1 MADYQESTYRE
12 EQERTGLPRTGP
24 IEPEGSK
31 PARTNVIK
39 WLPILIILIY
49 FGLSYFRIPV
59 LTAIGQYLVVSY
71 PPEKSDLIVCMGG
84 NNAVRGLATA
94 DAYKMG
100 LAPKIYIVRE
110 ELIDGYH
117 ELKQR
122 GIQYPESIDLL
133 AMILKGLGVPEEAI
147 IRGDVQSRSTW
158 EEAELV
164 KALAERMNYRSIILI
179 TSPTHTRRT
188 YLTFRKVMDEKSYRL
203 FIVPS
208 PYSEFKPD
216 TWWQSRRHAR
226 EVLWEYQKLLYY
238 TLKSLG

>member
-1 MADYQESTYRE
+1 MADYQEGTYKQ
-12 EQERTGLPRTGP
+12 EQEKTGFPKPGP
-24 IEPEGSK
+24 IEPEGSSQSGIS
-31 PARTNVIK
+31 VIK

-71 PPEKSDLIVCMGG
+71 PPEKSDLIVCLGG
-84 NNAVRGLATA
+84 NNVERGLATA
-94 DAYKMG
+94 EAYKMG

-110 ELIDGYH
+110 ELPDGYR

-133 AMILKGLGVPEEAI
+133 VMILKGLGVPEEAV

-164 KALAERMNYRSIILI
+164 KALAERMNYKSIILI

-188 YLTFRKVMDEKSYRL
+188 YLSFRKIMGEKEYRL

-226 EVLWEYQKLLYY
+226 EVLFEYQKLLHYA
-238 TLKSLG
+238 LKGLG

>member
-1 MADYQESTYRE
+1 MADYQDSTYK
-12 EQERTGLPRTGP
+12 QEYEKTGLPRTGP
-24 IEPEGSK
+24 IEPDGSK
-31 PARTNVIK
+31 VSRTNVIK

-59 LTAIGQYLVVSY
+59 LTAIGRYLVVSY
-71 PPEKSDLIVCMGG
+71 PPEKSDLIVCLGG
-84 NNAVRGLATA
+84 NNVERGLATA
-94 DAYKMG
+94 DVYKMG

-110 ELIDGYH
+110 ELPDGYR

-122 GIQYPESIDLL
+122 GIQYPESIDLMV
-133 AMILKGLGVPEEAI
+133 MILQGLGVPEQAVIKGE
-147 IRGDVQSRSTW
+147 VQSRSTW

-179 TSPTHTRRT
+179 TSPAHTRRT
-188 YLTFRKVMDEKSYRL
+188 YLTFRKIMGEKESRL

-208 PYSEFKPD
+208 AYSEFKPD

-226 EVLWEYQKLLYY
+226 EVLLEYQKLLHYA
-238 TLKSLG
+238 LKGLG

>member
-1 MADYQESTYRE
+1 MADYQEGTYKQ
-12 EQERTGLPRTGP
+12 EQEKTGFPKPRP
-24 IEPEGSK
+24 IEPEGSSQS
-31 PARTNVIK
+31 RISVVK

-71 PPEKSDLIVCMGG
+71 PPEKSDLIVCLGG
-84 NNAVRGLATA
+84 NNVERGLATA
-94 DAYKMG
+94 EAYKMG

-110 ELIDGYH
+110 ELPDGYR

-133 AMILKGLGVPEEAI
+133 VMILKGLGVPEEAV

-164 KALAERMNYRSIILI
+164 KALAERMNYKSIILI

-188 YLTFRKVMDEKSYRL
+188 YLSFRKIMDEKEYRL

-226 EVLWEYQKLLYY
+226 EVLFEYQKLLHYA
-238 TLKSLG
+238 LKGLG

>member
-1 MADYQESTYRE
+1 MADYQEGTYKQ
-12 EQERTGLPRTGP
+12 EQEKTGFPKPRP
-24 IEPEGSK
+24 IEPEGSSQS
-31 PARTNVIK
+31 RISVIK

-71 PPEKSDLIVCMGG
+71 PPEKSDLIVCLGG
-84 NNAVRGLATA
+84 NNVERGLATA
-94 DAYKMG
+94 EAYKMG

-110 ELIDGYH
+110 ELPDGYR

-133 AMILKGLGVPEEAI
+133 VMILKGLGVPEEAV

-164 KALAERMNYRSIILI
+164 KALAERMNYKSIILI

-188 YLTFRKVMDEKSYRL
+188 YLSFRKIMGEKEYRL

-226 EVLWEYQKLLYY
+226 EVLFEYQKLLHYA
-238 TLKSLG
+238 LKGLG

>member
-1 MADYQESTYRE
+1 MANYQDSTYK
-12 EQERTGLPRTGP
+12 QEYEKTGLPRTGP

-31 PARTNVIK
+31 PSRTNVIK

-59 LTAIGQYLVVSY
+59 LTAIGRYLVVSY
-71 PPEKSDLIVCMGG
+71 PPEKSDLIVCLGG
-84 NNAVRGLATA
+84 NNVERGLATV
-94 DAYKMG
+94 DVYKMG

-110 ELIDGYH
+110 ELPDGYR

-122 GIQYPESIDLL
+122 GIQYPESIDLMV
-133 AMILKGLGVPEEAI
+133 MILKGLGVPEEAVI
-147 IRGDVQSRSTW
+147 KGEVQSRSTW

-164 KALAERMNYRSIILI
+164 KALAERMNYTSIILI

-188 YLTFRKVMDEKSYRL
+188 YLTFRKIMGEKEPRL

-208 PYSEFKPD
+208 AYSEFKPD
-216 TWWQSRRHAR
+216 TWWQSRRHVR
-226 EVLWEYQKLLYY
+226 EVLLEYQKLLHYA
-238 TLKSLG
+238 LKGLG

>member
-1 MADYQESTYRE
+1 MADYQEGTYNQ
-12 EQERTGLPRTGP
+12 EQEKIGFPKPGP
-24 IEPEGSK
+24 IEPEGSSQS
-31 PARTNVIK
+31 RISLIK

-71 PPEKSDLIVCMGG
+71 PPEKSDLIVCLGG
-84 NNAVRGLATA
+84 TNVERGLATA

-110 ELIDGYH
+110 ELPDGYR

-122 GIQYPESIDLL
+122 GIDYPESIDLL
-133 AMILKGLGVPEEAI
+133 VMILKGLGVPEGAI

-164 KALAERMNYRSIILI
+164 KALVERMNYKSIILI

-188 YLTFRKVMDEKSYRL
+188 YLTFRKIMGEKEYRL

-238 TLKSLG
+238 TLKGFG

>member
-1 MADYQESTYRE
+1 MADYQEGTYKQ
-12 EQERTGLPRTGP
+12 EQEKTGFPKPGP
-24 IEPEGSK
+24 IEPEGSSQS
-31 PARTNVIK
+31 RISVIK

-71 PPEKSDLIVCMGG
+71 PPEKSDLIVCLGG
-84 NNAVRGLATA
+84 NNVERGLATA
-94 DAYKMG
+94 EAYKMG

-110 ELIDGYH
+110 ELPDGYR

-133 AMILKGLGVPEEAI
+133 VMILKGLGVPEEAV

-164 KALAERMNYRSIILI
+164 KALAERMNYKSIILI

-188 YLTFRKVMDEKSYRL
+188 YLSFRKIMGEKEYRL

-226 EVLWEYQKLLYY
+226 EVLLEYQKLLHYA
-238 TLKSLG
+238 LKSFG

>member
-1 MADYQESTYRE
+1 MADYQKSTYRE
-12 EQERTGLPRTGP
+12 EGEETGLLRTGP
-24 IEPEGSK
+24 IEPESSSQS
-31 PARTNVIK
+31 RISLIK
-39 WLPILIILIY
+39 WLPILIILVY

-59 LTAIGQYLVVSY
+59 LTAIGQYLVVSH
-71 PPEKSDLIVCMGG
+71 PPEKSDLIVCLGG
-84 NNAVRGLATA
+84 NNVERGLATA
-94 DAYKMG
+94 DAFQMG

-110 ELIDGYH
+110 ELPDGYR

-122 GIQYPESIDLL
+122 GIPYPESIDLL
-133 AMILKGLGVPEEAI
+133 VMILKGLGVSEEAV
-147 IRGDVQSRSTW
+147 IRGEVQSRSTW

-164 KALAERMNYRSIILI
+164 KALAERMNYRSIILV

-188 YLTFRKVMDEKSYRL
+188 YLTFRKIMGEKEYRL

-216 TWWQSRRHAR
+216 TWWQSRRQAR
-226 EVLWEYQKLLYY
+226 EVLWEYQKLLHY